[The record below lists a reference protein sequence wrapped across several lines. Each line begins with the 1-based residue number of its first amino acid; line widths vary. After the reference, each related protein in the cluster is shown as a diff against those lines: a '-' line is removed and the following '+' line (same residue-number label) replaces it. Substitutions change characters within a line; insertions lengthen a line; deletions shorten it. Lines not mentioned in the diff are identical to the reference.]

1 MLHRRDSRDLR
12 RAGALRGWM
21 EGYMDAMQTAVYALA
36 AVGGV
41 CALRK
46 KEARRC

>member
-1 MLHRRDSRDLR
+1 MIRGIYG
-12 RAGALRGWM
+12 APGALRGWM